1 MATVTGEAA
10 DSDQTQ
16 TRAFGSV
23 HTIGVGD
30 GHNDATFLL
39 TVDVPI
45 VIRSRFAI
53 ALKMAAPRSYVTNPP
68 GPHGWNEAVLPLG
81 LSGFKVQSIR
91 IAQRVPDLPR
101 WDPIALPAP
110 SEGNAFHAQRTF
122 GVPGRPDRRTE

>member
-1 MATVTGEAA
+1 MATVTGEGA

-30 GHNDATFLL
+30 GHNDATVLL

-53 ALKMAAPRSYVTNPP
+53 ALKMAAPRSYDPP